1 MIPRFISV
9 WNAFYK
15 KHYIQWVSDWL
26 GRYRLSPSHC
36 SIIIIVHVDNII
48 PCFGNECFVRYTIN
62 GICNE
67 SVSVA
72 HSITKLKGER
82 NFMSII
88 HSNIHGII
96 KSVQKIIPIQSYYDI
111 WMKYINHSIL
121 VHAVWSNVC
130 ILILM
135 FYVSLESIH
144 IISRTN
150 IL

>member
-1 MIPRFISV
+1 MSRVCNRKIMIPRFISV

-96 KSVQKIIPIQSYYDI
+96 KSVQKIIPKQSYYDI
-111 WMKYINHSIL
+111 WIKYINHSIL
-121 VHAVWSNVC
+121 NSAYKLGYVH
-130 ILILM
+130 L
-135 FYVSLESIH
+135 
-144 IISRTN
+144 
-150 IL
+150 